1 MREKKIDI
9 SIVIPIYNEEEN
21 VSLLYDSITKVMTT
35 VTKEY
40 EIIMVDDG
48 SKDRTLSILRRLQEK
63 DAHLRVIKFRG
74 NFGQSAAM
82 AAGFDAAR
90 GEKVVA
96 MDGDLQN
103 DPNDIPR
110 LLEKLAQGYDV
121 VSGWRRNRKD
131 KLLLRKIPSKIAN
144 RLICSVTGVPLHDT
158 GCSLKAFRKE
168 IIKKINLYGELH
180 RFIPALAKL
189 EGAKI
194 TEIVVNHQARRFGV
208 SKYNISRT
216 FRVIMDLTTL
226 NLFLKH
232 LKNPLRFFGL
242 LALVSMLIAALMM
255 LWAGILWLNKNS
267 QIASFN
273 IVLTMVFLFVVSTFQ
288 FIFLGLLAALIVH
301 TGKKRNF
308 YWLASPDK

>member
-194 TEIVVNHQARRFGV
+194 TEIVVNHQARRYGV